1 MVDDSLSLSLQ
12 TWLPIKQTEAK
23 RLEGQEKVFRVADML
38 QEKAYSS
45 LVSVHGLHSTELE
58 KVDQDQE
65 SPPWKKM
72 YRWEFWGPVMTPEV
86 ANSEAPGC
94 QKQNENVGE
103 WGVISIGSAGKRQPP
118 PPTHLL
124 LNFCQTLKPA
134 FSRSDV
140 CSPTIFFLK
149 RNFGN
154 LELLCDASLF
164 LESSQS
170 CGTGQ
175 SNLRVGWLAFPLW
188 IARVRCKLS

>member
-118 PPTHLL
+118 PQPIYCSIFVRLWNLHFPDLMFVHQQYFFSKGILETWNFYVMLL
-124 LNFCQTLKPA
+124 YFWKAASHVAQASQTSGWAGLP
-134 FSRSDV
+134 S
-140 CSPTIFFLK
+140 
-149 RNFGN
+149 
-154 LELLCDASLF
+154 LC
-164 LESSQS
+164 
-170 CGTGQ
+170 G
-175 SNLRVGWLAFPLW
+175 
-188 IARVRCKLS
+188 